1 MEKNDIIDIADGL
14 RLIEEGVEKIQDVM
28 RKTKMKS
35 LKDIA
40 VELIPVLKENDD
52 SLADSIMSRLD

>member
-14 RLIEEGVEKIQDVM
+14 RMIEEGVEKIQDVM

-40 VELIPVLKENDD
+40 VELIPVLRENDN
-52 SLADSIMSRLD
+52 SLTDSIMSRLD